1 MNYGVVPLSAWHVI
15 PHFSTAHLLEN
26 IAAMVLFGLI
36 VARMTEVRGTLSAA
50 RFQGSPESS

>member
-1 MNYGVVPLSAWHVI
+1 
-15 PHFSTAHLLEN
+15 
-26 IAAMVLFGLI
+26 MVLFGLI